1 MEMKVV
7 EVLEKNRR
15 NLILGGS
22 TLYIETTV
30 RPQVQSAQSEN
41 DASQAAT
48 QGSLEVTGNLGDV
61 MKESSKIAFTFA
73 KNFMASLPEEEAS
86 KSAKQFLISNH
97 IHLHVPE
104 VGLGEYYLY
113 SITFVAFLTV

>member
-1 MEMKVV
+1 MKVI
-7 EVLEKNRR
+7 EGIGEKNRR

-30 RPQVQSAQSEN
+30 RPQVQSSEN
-41 DASQAAT
+41 DASQTGT

-73 KNFMASLPEEEAS
+73 KNFMASLPDEEAS
-86 KSAKQFLISNH
+86 KIAKQFLISNH
-97 IHLHVPE
+97 VHLHVPE
-104 VGLGEYYLY
+104 VSLGK
-113 SITFVAFLTV
+113 